1 MVNQLNSPYML
12 ALIFMLLE
20 NSWHPTKILHS
31 TRNSRHFHFALRG
44 NGIQPELLLYL
55 AGAGVVFP

>member
-20 NSWHPTKILHS
+20 SSWHPTKILHS
-31 TRNSRHFHFALRG
+31 TRNSRHFHFALRR
-44 NGIQPELLLYL
+44 NGSQPDLLLYL
-55 AGAGVVFP
+55 AGTGAVFP